1 MQTNTYLFFKGNCEE
16 AFKFYEKTLG
26 GKIEAMLS
34 HAGTPAES
42 QVPAEWKNKIIHARL
57 KLGDQF
63 LMASDAPPD
72 RSQTP
77 QGFYVNL
84 DFEDPAEAERI
95 YGALSKGGTVNMEL
109 QETFWA
115 KKFGMF
121 TDRFGTPWMINC
133 YKPR

>member
-1 MQTNTYLFFKGNCEE
+1 MMT
-16 AFKFYEKTLG
+16 
-26 GKIEAMLS
+26 

-57 KLGDQF
+57 KLGDQL
-63 LMASDAPPD
+63 LMASDSPPD
-72 RSQTP
+72 RAKTP

-84 DFEDPAEAERI
+84 GFDNPAEAERV
-95 YGALSKGGTVNMEL
+95 YKAMSKDGTVQMEL

-133 YKPR
+133 EKAQ

>member
-84 DFEDPAEAERI
+84 GFEDPAEAERI